1 MVPLDRVLRQ
11 RGADAVAE
19 FVLPELKPPAPAPIQ
34 APKPLEFKV
43 VDVMTR
49 QVLAE
54 HANTRATVQALAE
67 VHSIV
72 DVTIYVWERE
82 RERWRRLTFSEARAL
97 WNYRGQ
103 GDSPVAEL
111 AE

>member
-1 MVPLDRVLRQ
+1 MVPLDRVLRKP
-11 RGADAVAE
+11 GSDAAPGS
-19 FVLPELKPPAPAPIQ
+19 VLPELKPSAPAPTE

-49 QVLAE
+49 EVLAE

-67 VHSIV
+67 VRSIV
-72 DVTIYVWERE
+72 DVTIYLWEPE

-97 WNYRGQ
+97 WDYRGQ
-103 GDSPVAEL
+103 ADSLAAEL